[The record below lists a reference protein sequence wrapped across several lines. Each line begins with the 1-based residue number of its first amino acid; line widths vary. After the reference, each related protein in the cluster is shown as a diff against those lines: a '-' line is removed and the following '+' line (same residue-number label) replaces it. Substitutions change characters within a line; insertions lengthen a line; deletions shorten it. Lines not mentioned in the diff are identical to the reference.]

1 MAEQVVIFD
10 TTILI
15 EISRGNDEVKRNVVE
30 ISPNIVYI
38 STITVAE
45 FMVGARDKS
54 DMVKIKNHLDNYTFL
69 AINESINTI
78 FLDLFTSYSL
88 SHRPGIA
95 DMLIAAT
102 ALYYE
107 LPVYTFNK
115 KHFGFIPGI
124 QLI

>member
-1 MAEQVVIFD
+1 VVIFD

-15 EISRGNDEVKRNVVE
+15 EISKGNNEVKQKVVE
-30 ISPNIVYI
+30 MSPSIIYI
-38 STITVAE
+38 STITAAE
-45 FMVGARDKS
+45 FIVGARDKS
-54 DMVKIKNHLDNYTFL
+54 DMLKIKRHLDNYTFL
-69 AINESINTI
+69 SINEGIDTI
-78 FLDLFTSYSL
+78 FLDLFTFYAL

-95 DMLIAAT
+95 DMLIAAS

-107 LPVYTFNK
+107 LPVYTLNK